1 MFLVYFHWHL
11 KASRVGT
18 QTQLCVVAFSCNNL
32 LPVSGSQSPKPA
44 CSSQLCV
51 SVDAAC
57 CCASQL
63 RHPERAS
70 RGNINEQ
77 IATALLRL
85 QHDMTNVL
93 HRLHT
98 LEVLTVSQV
107 KNSACSFTF
116 LITNHLY
123 YSLITGVKKIS
134 SHYTYLIFPSGT
146 CVRICNIDDDSL
158 HDSSIY

>member
-1 MFLVYFHWHL
+1 MLLGYLPRHL
-11 KASRVGT
+11 KSSQVGT
-18 QTQLCVVAFSCNNL
+18 QTQLCVVAFICHFL
-32 LPVSGSQSPKPA
+32 PPVSGSQSPKTV
-44 CSSQLCV
+44 CNSQLCV

-57 CCASQL
+57 CCVSQH
-63 RHPERAS
+63 RHPDRVS

-107 KNSACSFTF
+107 K
-116 LITNHLY
+116 ITNHFY
-123 YSLITGVKKIS
+123 YSVNFRVKYVV
-134 SHYTYLIFPSGT
+134 SHL
-146 CVRICNIDDDSL
+146 
-158 HDSSIY
+158 SIY